1 MMQPTTA
8 RPNNDYTQ
16 ADLDA
21 EASEEVTPEPGINY
35 RLGWPLFLGAL
46 AIPVGVVIGM
56 LWAVGAL

>member
-1 MMQPTTA
+1 MIPTTSA
-8 RPNNDYTQ
+8 PPHNDYDQ

-21 EASEEVTPEPGINY
+21 EAAREVAPEPGINY

-46 AIPVGVVIGM
+46 VAPVAVVIGM

>member
-1 MMQPTTA
+1 MIPTTA

-21 EASEEVTPEPGINY
+21 EASEEAAPEPGINY
-35 RLGWPLFLGAL
+35 RLAWPLFLGAL
-46 AIPVGVVIGM
+46 VAPVAVVIGM